1 MRCGKQKHSFWADA
15 LGDMLSYLANRA
27 PGLLRSSQSH
37 ITPSRLT
44 CPFILNRAI
53 LLKCKQ
59 ELIMKGL
66 KIISMKMEHLVFRD
80 SVSYLPCALRKV
92 PEAFGVS
99 ASKSWYPHYINTEET

>member
-1 MRCGKQKHSFWADA
+1 
-15 LGDMLSYLANRA
+15 
-27 PGLLRSSQSH
+27 
-37 ITPSRLT
+37 
-44 CPFILNRAI
+44 
-53 LLKCKQ
+53 
-59 ELIMKGL
+59 MKGL